1 MKSKSKPRD
10 LRELKK
16 TEWED
21 LSDKSSM
28 RTKRRRSVEEYVEK
42 ERGRMRR
49 SVTDRIVKIKKL
61 FLPIFTV
68 LAAM

>member
-1 MKSKSKPRD
+1 
-10 LRELKK
+10 
-16 TEWED
+16 
-21 LSDKSSM
+21 M

>member
-1 MKSKSKPRD
+1 

-21 LSDKSSM
+21 LSDKSSR
-28 RTKRRRSVEEYVEK
+28 RTKRRRSVGEYVEK
-42 ERGRMRR
+42 ERERIRR
-49 SVTDRIVKIKKL
+49 SVTDRIVKIEKL

-68 LAAM
+68 LAA